1 MSARDIAWE
10 QIDAARRYSLS
21 LLEDFSDRDWFRQP
35 SEGVT
40 HIAWQVGHLATSQ
53 YSLGLVRLRGEMPDD
68 ARLVPLAFREHFIRG
83 SAPTADAQQYPSP
96 AHIIEVLSRVHAAV
110 AEEVAKHTN
119 ADLEQPQLG
128 KPHPLFNTKIGGLF
142 WCARHEMLHAGQ
154 IGLLK
159 RLLGHSAKW

>member
-10 QIDAARRYSLS
+10 QIDAARRYSLG
-21 LLEDFSDRDWFRQP
+21 LLEGVSERDWFQQP

-40 HIAWQVGHLATSQ
+40 HVGWQVGHLATSQ

-68 ARLVPLAFREHFIRG
+68 TRLVPLTFREHFIRG
-83 SAPTADAQQYPSP
+83 STPTSDTQKYPSP
-96 AHIIEVLSRVHAAV
+96 AQIIEVLSRVHAAV
-110 AEEVAKHTN
+110 REEVAKHTD

>member
-10 QIDAARRYSLS
+10 EIDAARRYSLG
-21 LLEDFSDRDWFRQP
+21 LLEGLSEQDWFRQP

-53 YSLGLVRLRGEMPDD
+53 YSLGLVRLRGELPGD
-68 ARLVPLAFREHFIRG
+68 ALLVTLEFRELFIRG
-83 SAPTADAQQYPSP
+83 SAPEGGAKRYPSP
-96 AHIIEVLSRVHAAV
+96 AQIIETLARVHAA
-110 AEEVAKHTN
+110 AQEELVKHTD
-119 ADLEQPQLG
+119 ADLTQPQLG

-159 RLLGHSAKW
+159 RLIGHAAKW

>member
-1 MSARDIAWE
+1 MSARDIAWQE
-10 QIDAARRYSLS
+10 IDAARRYSLS
-21 LLEDFSDRDWFRQP
+21 LLEGLSERDWFRQP

-40 HIAWQVGHLATSQ
+40 HVAWQVGHLSAAQ
-53 YSLGLVRLRGEMPDD
+53 YSLGLVRLRGERPDD
-68 ARLVPLAFREHFIRG
+68 ALLVSPEFLALFIRG
-83 SAPTADAQQYPSP
+83 SAPTADAQKYPSP
-96 AHIIEVLSRVHAAV
+96 AQIIEVVSRVHTAV
-110 AEEVAKHTN
+110 EEEVAKHTD

-128 KPHPLFNTKIGGLF
+128 KPHPLFNTKLGGLF